1 MLKDDIVLNAKTARI
16 SLLHVA
22 VIALSLIMTI
32 SAYYFSK
39 AQIEKRTKAR
49 FEVSHERVLGLISE
63 RMKKYED
70 ALWAGA
76 SAVQSHGGDISHGDW
91 KVFAE
96 SLNIKEK
103 YPGISGIGV
112 IHYLDPD
119 EIPGYLD
126 DQRAVRPDFR
136 IHPLHEQSEHLP
148 ITYIEPEAKN
158 AAAIGLDV
166 AHETN
171 RRTAA
176 LASRDTGTAQ
186 ITGPIVLVQ
195 DASST
200 PGFLFYAPY
209 YSGEMPTTVAQRR
222 TQILGTVYAPFVVRE
237 LMEGLLAKE
246 FRQLRFDIRDGDDL
260 IYDEHTDED
269 ALNDTDP
276 MYAKTAELEL
286 YGRTWTLD
294 IRTNLAFR
302 SINTYSQPSFI
313 LVGGLII
320 EALIIALLFLM
331 SRANS
336 RAIAYA
342 DRATTALRAESE
354 KLADT
359 NLELENS
366 NIELA
371 QTNSDLEQ
379 FAYAASHDLKTP
391 VRGIGVLN
399 EMIEDDLEDYF
410 KGPDANPEVRE
421 NLTRIGERVGRMN
434 DLINGVMAFSQVSG
448 ADIDGGTL
456 SVRKIVGE
464 LNADFQL
471 QPGQLTL
478 VGADATVDVDS
489 FNFRRVLEN
498 LVSNAVKHGAS
509 DDELRIKVSVE
520 RSSTGVRVSVADNG
534 PGVDEEFHGRIFDVF
549 QTLRVNGEQESTG
562 IGLAIVKKAVERHH
576 GKVSLISAAGS
587 GATFIFDWPGR
598 KAGDANATS
607 SEAA

>member
-222 TQILGTVYAPFVVRE
+222 AQILGTVYAPFVVRE

-260 IYDEHTDED
+260 IYDEHSDED

>member
-222 TQILGTVYAPFVVRE
+222 AQILGTVYAPFVVRE

-260 IYDEHTDED
+260 IYDEHSDED

-520 RSSTGVRVSVADNG
+520 RSSKGVRVSVADNG